1 MNNPNKNSDLRN
13 VNPYVE
19 ENEINGPVME
29 GQTSMFDEQEQPEEI
44 NWEAKC
50 ELLKNNLDSAY
61 AKIRQLEK
69 QLSERALR
77 ERSSDMLISQAVSVL
92 SNTVMLSI
100 KNKEN

>member
-1 MNNPNKNSDLRN
+1 MENLENTNEA
-13 VNPYVE
+13 VE
-19 ENEINGPVME
+19 EVN
-29 GQTSMFDEQEQPEEI
+29 TSLETPEEI

-50 ELLKNNLDSAY
+50 KLLQNNLESAY

-69 QLSERALR
+69 QISERTLK

-92 SNTVMLSI
+92 SNTIMLSI

>member
-1 MNNPNKNSDLRN
+1 
-13 VNPYVE
+13 
-19 ENEINGPVME
+19 ME
-29 GQTSMFDEQEQPEEI
+29 DKKEQFEEQEEMLNADENKPEEI
-44 NWEAKC
+44 NWQTKC
-50 ELLKNNLDSAY
+50 ELLTHNLESAY

-69 QLSERALR
+69 QISDRALK

>member
-1 MNNPNKNSDLRN
+1 MENLENMNEA
-13 VNPYVE
+13 VE
-19 ENEINGPVME
+19 EVNATLE
-29 GQTSMFDEQEQPEEI
+29 TPEEI

-50 ELLKNNLDSAY
+50 KLLQNNLESAY

-69 QLSERALR
+69 QISDRALK

-100 KNKEN
+100 KNKEI

>member
-1 MNNPNKNSDLRN
+1 MENLENTNEA
-13 VNPYVE
+13 VE
-19 ENEINGPVME
+19 EVNTTLETPK
-29 GQTSMFDEQEQPEEI
+29 EI

-50 ELLKNNLDSAY
+50 KLLQNNLESAY

-69 QLSERALR
+69 QISERALK

>member
-1 MNNPNKNSDLRN
+1 MENLENMNEA
-13 VNPYVE
+13 VE
-19 ENEINGPVME
+19 EVNATLE
-29 GQTSMFDEQEQPEEI
+29 TPEEI

-50 ELLKNNLDSAY
+50 KLLQNNLESAY

-69 QLSERALR
+69 QISDRTLK

>member
-1 MNNPNKNSDLRN
+1 MNNPYNNPEDLKNI
-13 VNPYVE
+13 NPLVTE
-19 ENEINGPVME
+19 ENISEEVME
-29 GQTSMFDEQEQPEEI
+29 EQPEEI

>member
-1 MNNPNKNSDLRN
+1 MENLENMNEA
-13 VNPYVE
+13 VE
-19 ENEINGPVME
+19 EVNTTLE
-29 GQTSMFDEQEQPEEI
+29 TPEEI

-50 ELLKNNLDSAY
+50 KLLQNNLESAY

-69 QLSERALR
+69 QISDRAVK

>member
-1 MNNPNKNSDLRN
+1 MNNPYSDLKN
-13 VNPYVE
+13 ANPLVAE
-19 ENEINGPVME
+19 ENEQPME
-29 GQTSMFDEQEQPEEI
+29 GQTSMFEEENAPEEI
-44 NWEAKC
+44 NWEARC
-50 ELLKNNLDSAY
+50 ELLQNNLKSAY

-69 QLSERALR
+69 QLSDRALR

>member
-1 MNNPNKNSDLRN
+1 MENK
-13 VNPYVE
+13 E
-19 ENEINGPVME
+19 KQFE
-29 GQTSMFDEQEQPEEI
+29 EQEEMLNADENKPEEI
-44 NWEAKC
+44 DWQTKC
-50 ELLKNNLDSAY
+50 ELLTHNLESAY

-69 QLSERALR
+69 QISDRALK

>member
-1 MNNPNKNSDLRN
+1 MENLENMNEA
-13 VNPYVE
+13 VE
-19 ENEINGPVME
+19 EVNTTLETHE
-29 GQTSMFDEQEQPEEI
+29 DI
-44 NWEAKC
+44 NWETKC
-50 ELLKNNLDSAY
+50 KLLQNNLESAY

-69 QLSERALR
+69 QISDRTLR

>member
-1 MNNPNKNSDLRN
+1 MENLENMNEA
-13 VNPYVE
+13 VE
-19 ENEINGPVME
+19 EVNATLE
-29 GQTSMFDEQEQPEEI
+29 TPEEI

-50 ELLKNNLDSAY
+50 KLLQNNLESAY

-69 QLSERALR
+69 QMSDRTLR

>member
-1 MNNPNKNSDLRN
+1 MENKK
-13 VNPYVE
+13 E
-19 ENEINGPVME
+19 QFE
-29 GQTSMFDEQEQPEEI
+29 EQEEMLNANENKPEEV
-44 NWEAKC
+44 NWETKC
-50 ELLKNNLDSAY
+50 ELLTHNLESAY

-69 QLSERALR
+69 QISDRALK

>member
-1 MNNPNKNSDLRN
+1 
-13 VNPYVE
+13 
-19 ENEINGPVME
+19 ME
-29 GQTSMFDEQEQPEEI
+29 DKKEQFEEQEEMLNADENKPEEI
-44 NWEAKC
+44 DWQTKC
-50 ELLKNNLDSAY
+50 ELLTHNLESAY

-69 QLSERALR
+69 QISDRALK

>member
-1 MNNPNKNSDLRN
+1 MENLENMNEA
-13 VNPYVE
+13 VE
-19 ENEINGPVME
+19 EVNTTLE
-29 GQTSMFDEQEQPEEI
+29 TPEEI

-50 ELLKNNLDSAY
+50 KLLQNNLESAY

-69 QLSERALR
+69 QISERALK

-92 SNTVMLSI
+92 SNTIMLSI